1 MTDNRIKQIADCNG
15 MEVILNKLTE
25 ECGELVTA
33 IARSQTTEF
42 REDATHEQFDED
54 VVEEAVDV
62 WLMIEQFRQ
71 YNKFEFDLMLATKI
85 SRQLERMG
93 KKNE

>member
-1 MTDNRIKQIADCNG
+1 MTDNRIKTIADANG

-42 REDATHEQFDED
+42 REDATPEQFDDD

-62 WLMIEQFRQ
+62 WFLIEQFKQ

-85 SRQLERMG
+85 ERQIQRMVQ
-93 KKNE
+93 K

>member
-1 MTDNRIKQIADCNG
+1 MTDNRIKQIADYNG

-25 ECGELVTA
+25 ECGELITA
-33 IARSQTTEF
+33 IARSQTTEL
-42 REDATHEQFDED
+42 REDATPEQFDDD

-62 WLMIEQFRQ
+62 WFLIEQFRQ
-71 YNKFEFDLMLATKI
+71 YNEFEFNLMLATKI

-93 KKNE
+93 EK

>member
-1 MTDNRIKQIADCNG
+1 MDSRIKQIADCNG
-15 MEVILNKLTE
+15 ISIILNKLTE

-33 IARSQTTEF
+33 IARSQTTEL
-42 REDATHEQFDED
+42 RKDATPEQFDDD

-71 YNKFEFDLMLATKI
+71 YNEFEFNLMLATKI
-85 SRQLERMG
+85 SRQLERMAQ
-93 KKNE
+93 K

>member
-1 MTDNRIKQIADCNG
+1 MTDNRIKTIADANG

-33 IARSQTTEF
+33 IARSQSKEF
-42 REDATHEQFDED
+42 REDATPEQFADD

-62 WLMIEQFRQ
+62 WLMLEQFRQ
-71 YNKFEFDLMLATKI
+71 YNKFEFNLMLATKI
-85 SRQLERMG
+85 ERQLERMG
-93 KKNE
+93 EEK

>member
-1 MTDNRIKQIADCNG
+1 MTDNRIKQIADYNG
-15 MEVILNKLTE
+15 ISIILNKLTE

-33 IARSQTTEF
+33 IARSQTTEY
-42 REDATHEQFDED
+42 REDATPEQLADD

-62 WLMIEQFRQ
+62 WFLIEQFKQ

-85 SRQLERMG
+85 ERQIQRMVQ
-93 KKNE
+93 K

>member
-1 MTDNRIKQIADCNG
+1 MTDNRIKQIADANV
-15 MEVILNKLTE
+15 MKVILNKLTE
-25 ECGELVTA
+25 ECGELITA

-42 REDATHEQFDED
+42 REDATPEQFDDD

-62 WLMIEQFRQ
+62 WFLIEQFKQ

-85 SRQLERMG
+85 ERQIQRMVQ
-93 KKNE
+93 K

>member
-1 MTDNRIKQIADCNG
+1 MTDNRIKQIADYNG

-42 REDATHEQFDED
+42 REDATPEQFDDD

-71 YNKFEFDLMLATKI
+71 YNEFEFNLMLATKI

-93 KKNE
+93 KE

>member
-1 MTDNRIKQIADCNG
+1 MTDNRIKQIADANG
-15 MEVILNKLTE
+15 MKVIPNKLTE
-25 ECGELVTA
+25 ECGELITA
-33 IARSQTTEF
+33 IARRQTTEF
-42 REDATHEQFDED
+42 REDATPEQFKDD

-71 YNKFEFDLMLATKI
+71 YNKFEFNLMLATKI

-93 KKNE
+93 IK

>member
-1 MTDNRIKQIADCNG
+1 MTDNRIKQIADANG
-15 MEVILNKLTE
+15 MEVILNKITE

-33 IARSQTTEF
+33 IARSQSTEF
-42 REDATHEQFDED
+42 REDATPEQFADD

-62 WLMIEQFRQ
+62 WFLIEQFKQ

-85 SRQLERMG
+85 QRQLERMR
-93 KKNE
+93 KQ